1 MSLNLLPL
9 YYKLLKEYD
18 KVLNLTDKLIYSL
31 KSNQAEEAINTLL
44 DERLKS
50 LQIIQVM
57 TQTLSNFE
65 PSSSQRADLELLKQL
80 KSLHRRLEDKTSLLQ
95 KKEKELER
103 LVGDLG

>member
-18 KVLNLTDKLIYSL
+18 NVLNLTDRLIHSL
-31 KSNQAEEAINTLL
+31 KSTRDEEAINTLL
-44 DERLKS
+44 DERSRS

-57 TQTLSNFE
+57 TQTLLNFK
-65 PSSSQRADLELLKQL
+65 PSSSQGADLQLLKQL
-80 KSLHRRLEDKTSLLQ
+80 KSLHRRLEEKTSLLQ
-95 KKEKELER
+95 EKEKEVEK